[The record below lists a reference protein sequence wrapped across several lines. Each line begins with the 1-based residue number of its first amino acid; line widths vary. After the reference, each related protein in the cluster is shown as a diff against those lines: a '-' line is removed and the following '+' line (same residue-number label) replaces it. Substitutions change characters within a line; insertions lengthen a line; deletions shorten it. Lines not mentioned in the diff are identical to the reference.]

1 MATKNTKVVV
11 EIKTDSTQATAEAN
25 KTKDEV
31 AGIGKAAAGS
41 IAELKELKK
50 ALKQAAAGSEDFN
63 QLSAKIRDVEDG
75 IENAKVGAN
84 DFAGALENA
93 GGPVG
98 MLGKGIRQLEI
109 FTSSWGA
116 ALKAT
121 GIGLLVGLVGALA
134 AAFAKNESAMKKLD
148 PIITQFGRILNGI
161 LGAMEPLINAF
172 ISLAEK
178 ALPYVSKGFQVA
190 YSALS
195 SFLQGVG
202 LVGSAVKKFISGDF
216 AGAWDDAKKSVTE
229 FGTRYEA
236 ANERFIAGSKELT
249 DAEKAEQEKR
259 LAQQKEAAEKRKAE
273 LLKAQEKEQAE
284 LLKSYEDYLKR
295 REFARKNQEGITRAE
310 IKANEALDLADAE
323 KKAEEQVNN
332 NLKWQNKSLANIKQT
347 GVEILAVD
355 QANADAK
362 KKLTTEERNLRVNAA
377 YDIADASMALG
388 SIIGEQTKA
397 GKALGVASALIN
409 TYMGASEVLR
419 ARSVLPEPFGT
430 IQKIAS
436 VAGIIAVGIKSVKS
450 IMSVQVPSVKGAGG
464 GGGAMPS
471 IPSMNVS
478 APLMAQA
485 STTTL
490 NQAQV
495 NQIGNVAARAFVVES
510 DVSGNQERIIRLNR
524 AARIN

>member
-1 MATKNTKVVV
+1 MATKKTQVVV
-11 EIKTDSTQATAEAN
+11 EIKTDSTQATTEAN

-50 ALKQAAAGSEDFN
+50 ALRNAAAGSEEFKNLYN
-63 QLSAKIRDVEDG
+63 QIDDLEDKIKGSKKASSDWIDT
-75 IENAKVGAN
+75 
-84 DFAGALENA
+84 LENA
-93 GGPVG
+93 GGPLG
-98 MLGKGIRQLEI
+98 MIGGALNRAKVAT
-109 FTSSWGA
+109 TSFSS
-116 ALKAT
+116 ALKAS
-121 GIGLLVGLVGALA
+121 GIGLIVVAVGALA
-134 AAFAKNESAMKKLD
+134 AAFSKNEGAMKKLE
-148 PIITQFGRILNGI
+148 PIMTQFGRILNGI
-161 LGAMEPLINAF
+161 LGALQPVIDGF
-172 ISLAEK
+172 IDFATK
-178 ALPYVSKGFQVA
+178 AMPYVTDGFRVA
-190 YSALS
+190 YSAMA
-195 SFLQGVG
+195 SFLQGIG

-229 FGTRYEA
+229 FGTRYES
-236 ANERFIAGSKELT
+236 ANQRFIEGTKELT
-249 DAEKAEQEKR
+249 AAEKEEQEKR
-259 LAQQKEAAEKRKAE
+259 AEQARIAAEKRAAE

-295 REFARKNQEGITRAE
+295 REFARKNLEGISRQE
-310 IKANEALDLADAE
+310 MKANDEADKEEADKKRNEQINKDLE
-323 KKAEEQVNN
+323 
-332 NLKWQNKSLANIKQT
+332 WQTKSIANVRQT
-347 GVEILAVD
+347 GVQILAID
-355 QANADAK
+355 QANAEAK
-362 KKLTTEERNLRVNAA
+362 KKLTQEERNLRVNAA
-377 YDIADASMALG
+377 YDIADASIALG
-388 SIIGEQTKA
+388 AIIGEQTKA

-409 TYMGASEVLR
+409 TYLGASEVIR
-419 ARSVLPEPFGT
+419 AKSVLPEPFGT

-436 VAGIIAVGIKSVKS
+436 VASIIATGIKSVKS
-450 IMSVQVPSVKGAGG
+450 IMSVQVPSTSGGGG

-510 DVSGNQERIIRLNR
+510 DVSGNQERIQRLNR